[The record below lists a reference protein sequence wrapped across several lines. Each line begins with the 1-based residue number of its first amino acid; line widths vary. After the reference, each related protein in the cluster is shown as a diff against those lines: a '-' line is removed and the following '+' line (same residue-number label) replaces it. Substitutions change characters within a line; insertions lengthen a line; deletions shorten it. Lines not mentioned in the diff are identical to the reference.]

1 MPIWIEPVS
10 IPVGICLLNI
20 CLYYLTT
27 VEKFCIFKVSAA
39 KCRGIDD
46 EHQINT
52 RAIAEKHNKFWPL
65 QWNVLAA
72 AKFV

>member
-1 MPIWIEPVS
+1 MPTEYMLILPNNCRKI
-10 IPVGICLLNI
+10 
-20 CLYYLTT
+20 LYFQGPRGQMPTDQ
-27 VEKFCIFKVSAA
+27 
-39 KCRGIDD
+39 CREIDD

-52 RAIAEKHNKFWPL
+52 HAIAEKHNKFWPL